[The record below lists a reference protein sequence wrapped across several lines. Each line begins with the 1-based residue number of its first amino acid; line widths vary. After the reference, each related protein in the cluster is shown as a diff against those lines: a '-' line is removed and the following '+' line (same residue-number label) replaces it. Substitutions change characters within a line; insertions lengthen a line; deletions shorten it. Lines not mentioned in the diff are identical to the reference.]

1 MKRIAYL
8 LVALGFFATF
18 TACQTS
24 TNDTSNT
31 DTLTKEY
38 ILSNAPLIPAEH
50 SISKMTIEDGF
61 EVQLVAS
68 EPYVSAPVAMR
79 FDKRNRMWVIEMQNY
94 MPDLEGEGEDEPT
107 GKIVI
112 LEDTNSDGIVDN
124 RKVFLD
130 SLLLPRALCLIENGI
145 LVVEPPK
152 LWYYEIINDKP
163 GKRTLVDADYTQG
176 STNVEGMANGLYRA
190 MDNWIYNSGSDKRY
204 RKKGDRWLTERTHLR
219 GQWSISQ
226 DDEGRLYYNN
236 NSQNLLGDY
245 FLPGLGATN
254 NNVQRVKGFSERIV
268 PDNRV
273 YPGRPTPGVNRG
285 YKEGI
290 LDDSL
295 RLKAFTSASG
305 PVIYR
310 GDLFGKAYYGNAFV
324 PEPAAHLI
332 KRNIIHQNGNII
344 SGEQAYEGR
353 EFLTSIDERFRP
365 VTAYNGPDGALYI
378 LDMYRGIIE
387 HKAFMT
393 EYLKEQIQKRNL
405 DKIITCGR
413 IYKIVPKGKTAKPV
427 IIPEQPEKLVDLL
440 QHPNGWVRDQ
450 AQQQII
456 DGKFTQVDSKLR
468 NLLQGGNRV
477 TITHALWTLEG
488 LGALKA
494 DDVVKLLQN
503 PDKKVKIQALGVL
516 SSSVDDKNYKQY
528 LPELKKMISDN
539 DSVLIPYVAF
549 QMKAIKTVDQV
560 AANEMLLTIAEKNPN
575 NQYVAEAVLSNMQ
588 NQEEVFLKRYSSRS
602 PQKSLMADRFTQA
615 LADIKS
621 NLKNRDINQLRKQY
635 PRGASLYFSS
645 CQACHG
651 ADGNGVQSLA
661 PPVNHS
667 EWVTGSK
674 EKLTAIVLF
683 GLTGPIKVN
692 NKLYKAP
699 EISGDMPGLADNPDI
714 LDEDI
719 AQLLSFIRNAWGNTA
734 EPISRDEVIKIR
746 KKHTGRKNPF
756 TVEELD
762 KMN

>member
-8 LVALGFFATF
+8 LVALGFISTF
-18 TACQTS
+18 TTCQTS
-24 TNDTSNT
+24 TTDTSNT

-61 EVQLVAS
+61 EVQLIAS

-112 LEDTNSDGIVDN
+112 LEDTNSDGIVDD

-130 SLLLPRALCLIENGI
+130 SLILPRALCLIENGI

-245 FLPGLGATN
+245 FLPGLGASNT
-254 NNVQRVKGFSERIV
+254 NVQRVKGFSERIV

-310 GDLFGKAYYGNAFV
+310 GDLFGKVYYGNAFV

-344 SGEQAYEGR
+344 SGEQAYEGK

-393 EYLKEQIQKRNL
+393 EYLKKQIQKRNL

-427 IIPEQPEKLVDLL
+427 IIPDQPDKLVDLL
-440 QHPNGWVRDQ
+440 RHPNGWIRDQ
-450 AQQQII
+450 VQQQII

-503 PDKKVKIQALGVL
+503 PDKKVKMQALGVL
-516 SSSVDDKNYKQY
+516 SSTVNEKNYKQY

-549 QMKAIKTVDQV
+549 QMKAIKAVDQV

-588 NQEEVFLKRYSSRS
+588 NQEEVFLKRYTSRS
-602 PQKSLMADRFTQA
+602 SQKSLMAERFTQA

-734 EPISRDEVIKIR
+734 EQISREEVIKIR
-746 KKHTGRKNPF
+746 KKYSGRKTPF